1 MFRDE
6 NEVRIDE
13 ESENEHSGKIVLW
26 EKEKH
31 KVRQNSS
38 NLVSPLA
45 VLTSTS

>member
-13 ESENEHSGKIVLW
+13 ESENKYSGKSVLQ

-31 KVRQNSS
+31 RVRQNSS
-38 NLVSPLA
+38 NPVSPLA
-45 VLTSTS
+45 VLTGTS

>member
-6 NEVRIDE
+6 NEVRIEE

-26 EKEKH
+26 EKKH